1 MIKPKILNFML
12 FNGNKFT
19 SEKLLLDSLK
29 FIQKKKKKRFKNYF
43 KVIPKKRK
51 YYFV

>member
-29 FIQKKKKKRFKNYF
+29 FIQKKKKRFKNYF